1 MHRRRR
7 SAILGRLPQKK
18 TGLAS
23 PLLFAFGAMLFFGV
37 GDVLY
42 KRAAIAGVPTH
53 QFLMGQSWL
62 FAPAAILLA
71 IARGVPVTTA
81 ALWGAG
87 AGVCS
92 FIAFYN
98 FSRSL
103 ATGSISV
110 NAPIFR
116 MSFILTAALAVVLL
130 GEPLGPLKIAGL
142 AAAPL
147 AAWLLLGGA
156 PAGQRISGASL
167 LQVGIATA
175 ALGVAGFFYKMGLLH
190 GARPEIVV
198 AAQAAVFMPT
208 ATLFSTLREGRVWPS
223 PLTLR
228 YGPAAGLGLV
238 IAFLLMIQALTE
250 GQASVMVPIAQM
262 GFVATAIFGFVFLGE
277 RFDGRKAAGLAIAA
291 AAMVCLALS

>member
-1 MHRRRR
+1 L
-7 SAILGRLPQKK
+7 S
-18 TGLAS
+18 S
-23 PLLFAFGAMLFFGV
+23 PLLFAFGAMLCFGV
-37 GDVLY
+37 GDLLY
-42 KRAAIAGVPTH
+42 KRAATAGVPTH

-62 FAPAAILLA
+62 FAPSAILLA
-71 IARGVPVTTA
+71 IVRGVPVVPA

-116 MSFILTAALAVVLL
+116 MSFILTAALAVVIL
-130 GEPLGPLKIAGL
+130 GEPLTPLKVAGL
-142 AAAPL
+142 AAAPF
-147 AAWLLLGGA
+147 AAWLMLGGA

-167 LQVGIATA
+167 LQVGVATA

-190 GARPEIVV
+190 GARPELVV
-198 AAQAAVFMPT
+198 AAQACVFMPT
-208 ATLFSTLREGRVWPS
+208 ATVFSTLREGGRVWPS
-223 PLTLR
+223 RLTLR
-228 YGPAAGLGLV
+228 YGPAAGLALV
-238 IAFLLMIQALTE
+238 VAFLLMIQALTE

-262 GFVATAIFGFVFLGE
+262 GFVATAIFGFAFLGE

-291 AAMVCLALS
+291 AAMICLALS